1 MYSRYN
7 NRSERPLRLPDNYG
21 GTAFSDRPTTHE
33 PPPPKVVE
41 IAKPTPPPD
50 RTSTAHG
57 MPPPPRPVVLPP
69 KDSAPRHEP
78 MPLPIPVP
86 RHEERREWDE
96 HHEYREHHDDH
107 DRNSDRD
114 DEKNDRPT
122 AAFLQPFQGLF
133 GHMGNTFPFTHGL
146 GFDELLLI
154 GLIILLS
161 RNEADSDVVLWL
173 ALLLFC
179 G

>member
-50 RTSTAHG
+50 RMSTAHG
-57 MPPPPRPVVLPP
+57 MPPPPRAVVLPP
-69 KDSAPRHEP
+69 KDTAPRHEP
-78 MPLPIPVP
+78 TPLPVPVP
-86 RHEERREWDE
+86 PHEERRDWNAD
-96 HHEYREHHDDH
+96 HDRHDDRE
-107 DRNSDRD
+107 RNSDRG
-114 DEKNDRPT
+114 DEKKDRPT

-133 GHMGNTFPFTHGL
+133 GHMGNAFPFTHSL